1 MKRKNKAQRVALLK
15 TLLVFLLLGA
25 GCVIVVVW
33 AAKTE
38 DSDLARSLRVAI
50 GLPEPKSQSVTPDE
64 SVPVVTE
71 LPVAEEPVTVAEVP
85 DPEPLV
91 TPDPE
96 PLPIITFKEIAA
108 QRHLWPDTLRLKLD
122 VRVPIRYNGKDYG
135 FMEFRKGVTLEVDA
149 VSSGGEI
156 FCRIDGNY
164 LSLSVY
170 ETDFY
175 GWFKGKYSEQYD
187 VQPVTVDLGSKAS
200 SRYRLGTEKGEAAFW
215 AEMRIWCH
223 QNYEAVSLT
232 VEEDGLVFK
241 WLPTEDVPIDYSVEA
256 REIARQFLLKR
267 AKYGGRENY
276 AACEIRHPVTDEL
289 LGASSIFIP
298 RL

>member
-15 TLLVFLLLGA
+15 TLLVFIMLGG
-25 GCVIVVVW
+25 GCAIVLFW
-33 AAKTE
+33 AAQSD
-38 DSDLARSLRVAI
+38 DSEMAQSIRKIV
-50 GLPEPKSQSVTPDE
+50 GFPEPKSSIGEQEVIVVE
-64 SVPVVTE
+64 APVVPQPQ
-71 LPVAEEPVTVAEVP
+71 PVALAETAAEPVAAAE
-85 DPEPLV
+85 PETL
-91 TPDPE
+91 PE
-96 PLPIITFKEIAA
+96 LTFKEIAA
-108 QRHLWPDTLRLKLD
+108 QRQLWPKSLHLKLA

-135 FMEFRKGVTLEVDA
+135 FMEFPKGVSIKVDGLSA
-149 VSSGGEI
+149 GGEI
-156 FCRIDGNY
+156 FCQIDGNY

-175 GWFKGKYSEQYD
+175 GWFKANYGERYD
-187 VQPVTVDLGSKAS
+187 VQPVVVDMGTKAS

-223 QNYEAVSLT
+223 QNYEAVTLT
-232 VEEDGLVFK
+232 VEEDTLVFL
-241 WLPTEDVPIDYSVEA
+241 WLPKEDAPIDFSVEA

>member
-1 MKRKNKAQRVALLK
+1 MKKKNKAQRIALFE
-15 TLLVFLLLGA
+15 TLLVFLLLGG
-25 GCVIVVVW
+25 GCALVLFW
-33 AAKTE
+33 AAKSE
-38 DSDLARSLRVAI
+38 DSELAHSIRKTVGISEPQQEVLEAE
-50 GLPEPKSQSVTPDE
+50 PEPA
-64 SVPVVTE
+64 PVV
-71 LPVAEEPVTVAEVP
+71 VAPAEPEPVEAVVVV
-85 DPEPLV
+85 EPA
-91 TPDPE
+91 
-96 PLPIITFKEIAA
+96 PLPKITFKEIAA
-108 QRHLWPDTLRLKLD
+108 QRQLWPKSLNLKLA
-122 VRVPIRYNGKDYG
+122 VRVPIRYNGQDFG
-135 FMEFRKGVTLEVDA
+135 FMEFPKGVSISVDGL
-149 VSSGGEI
+149 SPGGEI

-175 GWFKGKYSEQYD
+175 GWFKETHGDRYD
-187 VQPVTVDLGSKAS
+187 VQPVVVDMGSKAT

-223 QNYEAVSLT
+223 QNYEAVTLN
-232 VEEDGLVFK
+232 VEEERLVFY
-241 WLPTEDVPIDYSVEA
+241 WLPKETAPIDYAVEA

-276 AACEIRHPVTDEL
+276 AACEIRHPVTNEL

>member
-1 MKRKNKAQRVALLK
+1 MKPKNKAQRVALLK
-15 TLLVFLLLGA
+15 TLLVFLLLGG
-25 GCVIVVVW
+25 GCAIVLFW
-33 AAKTE
+33 AAQSE
-38 DSDLARSLRVAI
+38 DSEMAQSIRKIV
-50 GLPEPKSQSVTPDE
+50 GFPEPKSNKEDRAQQEVLVPAPAAVAPQPTVALAQPE
-64 SVPVVTE
+64 PVV
-71 LPVAEEPVTVAEVP
+71 VAE
-85 DPEPLV
+85 PETL
-91 TPDPE
+91 PE
-96 PLPIITFKEIAA
+96 LTFKEIAA
-108 QRHLWPDTLRLKLD
+108 QRQLWPKSLHLKLA

-135 FMEFRKGVTLEVDA
+135 FMEFPKGVLIKVDGLSA
-149 VSSGGEI
+149 GGEI
-156 FCRIDGNY
+156 FCQIDGNY

-175 GWFKGKYSEQYD
+175 GWFKANYGERYD
-187 VQPVTVDLGSKAS
+187 VQPVVVDMGTKAS

-223 QNYEAVSLT
+223 QNYEAVTLT
-232 VEEDGLVFK
+232 VEEDTLVFF
-241 WLPTEDVPIDYSVEA
+241 WLPKEDAPIDFPVEA

-276 AACEIRHPVTDEL
+276 AACEIRHPITDEL

>member
-1 MKRKNKAQRVALLK
+1 VKRKNKAQRVALLK
-15 TLLVFLLLGA
+15 TLLVFIMLGG
-25 GCVIVVVW
+25 GCAIVLFW
-33 AAKTE
+33 AAQSV
-38 DSDLARSLRVAI
+38 DSEAAQSIRKIV
-50 GLPEPKSQSVTPDE
+50 GFPEPKSSIGEQEVIVVE
-64 SVPVVTE
+64 APVVPQPQ
-71 LPVAEEPVTVAEVP
+71 PVALAETAAEPVAAAE
-85 DPEPLV
+85 PETL
-91 TPDPE
+91 PE
-96 PLPIITFKEIAA
+96 LTFKEIAA
-108 QRHLWPDTLRLKLD
+108 QRQLWPKSLHLKLA

-135 FMEFRKGVTLEVDA
+135 FMEFPKGVSIKVDGLSA
-149 VSSGGEI
+149 GGEI
-156 FCRIDGNY
+156 FCQIDGNY

-175 GWFKGKYSEQYD
+175 GWFKANYGERYD
-187 VQPVTVDLGSKAS
+187 VQPVVVDMGTKAS

-223 QNYEAVSLT
+223 QNYEAVTLT
-232 VEEDGLVFK
+232 VEEDTLVFL
-241 WLPTEDVPIDYSVEA
+241 WLPKEDAPIDFSVEA